1 MNNDGPIFPTGRK
14 KSNLKQNNGPV
25 ISKEKGASPSV
36 ESEGPIFP
44 TGRSV
49 KKKSTTVSPSGQNQE
64 GVSSA
69 TSTMA
74 PKKPLESSGSVGK
87 GFRGDVKKKEFYGD
101 AGAGKKSY
109 ILDETSGIPVWK
121 EFSNVLDES
130 NRPVYGKTITD
141 PVRVKTLNK
150 FFKQGASTSE
160 VDKIYTG
167 FPGQEDNQ
175 YREYNGSWQ
184 RMQPTAKSWT
194 TVNEPNAVAALNK
207 QFNKDI
213 KPIKG
218 LNVVKEGAKFTDINT
233 KLVSQTE
240 GNVVPYL
247 QKKYS
252 KLGFTFEEAGIGQDF
267 VTVTAKDGKTK
278 IDVSLDEANP
288 EEALKLRHFLS
299 QNASTPESKKS
310 IYLKAKIEE
319 DPNYSKK
326 PEYINALK
334 SLSPDEV
341 EDLIDER
348 KEVLSKKLRETSRD
362 FDLGGYK
369 KAKEDLDSLYSSEEY
384 KIYKE
389 KKSEK
394 QKERATKVDQL
405 YYELN
410 NAKTTKDKQYIKSKI
425 NTFLSDDIIQK
436 QTDGYNMQ
444 LMDVQNA
451 YKKIN
456 SEYTNLNSAAAS
468 GKLTQEQYD
477 AQLAKLNQKR
487 VDLKDSSDGVVSQ
500 MKKLEKVTGKYLL
513 DKEKMGSFGG
523 NLLNA
528 FVTGISKIVETP
540 AAGSVESSKTQT
552 YEALSPEE
560 KKYLSDKGYSR
571 EQAINYVA
579 NKNAKKIKEEIR
591 GGAVEFMG
599 ARGTTKE
606 YSQSKDRGFFESTLA
621 GVAESLPS
629 MIIPGGALARTA
641 AMSSQAYASIED
653 EMLNDEDF
661 ETTSM
666 ADRSLV
672 AVPYAVGMGLLE
684 NLGFTKMISKDPLAK
699 SLVMKSITKVLTKK
713 GTTETLESALEKE
726 LKSNITKFGL
736 KVVGGTLAEAE
747 TGALQSAILDVGLKT
762 AYNKI
767 RNSYENKS
775 DEEIAKLT
783 NEGYFNTPD
792 NLKEASAQ
800 ILEDAA
806 AEALGGTV
814 MTAAMTGFE
823 KLSNGEIT
831 LFNDEDITKLKEL
844 STDPEMKKMFVA
856 KLRTDMV
863 NGDITKEQAKTKLE
877 ALRSVEADFTKIPD
891 DITGQDL
898 KRAMEL
904 SIEKKDLTN
913 EIAGKDEALVA
924 PKKARIEE
932 INNELKTIGENA
944 TKESNK
950 QEDGT
955 EGDIV
960 QREGVDVGQ
969 QEVGQGEGR
978 QREAAQ
984 PSTDT
989 SDSNISSQEEKVDP
1003 LINVETTAKA
1013 LNNDLAQQIQ
1023 DESGQLFPLNVDED
1037 PAYFTRLSERYHEAK
1052 QNGTEPELVNAFE
1065 NVLGKNQQPVSEVN
1079 IEEATQPAIDKE
1091 VEAIGEFI
1099 TGSNAE
1105 IDQKVSR
1112 IKNKRIARSVSRAA
1126 KALSN
1131 VLPDV
1136 KIMVHETNDAYSK
1149 ATGENAGMSNGQF
1162 DPKTNTIHINS
1173 VNANARTVA
1182 HEVFHAVL
1190 LNKVKTDANAQ
1201 AITKKLVDAI
1211 APKIDKNPALKKYL
1225 DDFSSQYENNI
1236 QNEEKLAEFV
1246 GKLAENYNS
1255 FTTPIK
1261 DIITRWINKL
1271 ADMFGLERTNDTY
1284 DALKTIAGKI
1294 ASGKE
1299 ITESD
1304 VDIIPSYTQEKEL
1317 DNVIRKQL
1325 SEDDSSKIAKEVVDK
1340 TIKGKSI
1347 PTWVQKKTKD
1357 KVKFVAFTGE
1367 INQENVKIN
1376 APDSYNTI
1384 ASKLSNYNTFGLD
1397 VVKELQDL
1405 IDTSN
1410 KVTINKTLEY
1420 NKKKLLPKINSI
1432 LKEIAKIKS
1441 NKKLSKEAKIE
1452 KIKNK
1457 QDSINNIKE
1466 IIKIKD
1472 LSQQLNAVLN
1482 IESKSVRD
1490 SLYKSMFYDLGTDL
1504 KRMKEN
1510 DLISK
1515 SENIYNKAKNIIKSN
1530 LLSVYNS
1537 VSPTVR
1543 KISKLWYD
1551 GANLIAQDMAN
1562 SYNVTNEQA
1571 AAIIATQ
1578 SPQMPWFDNLHLADV
1593 IMNLMNSESNSIFTK
1608 ELFDYYVSK
1617 AKEYPDQIKYKSI
1630 LEKSIGK
1637 KLSELSDKDAAI
1649 FIRAY
1654 YDTKLS
1660 RKAPIRIPT
1669 GTSVDV
1675 NQKGDSSFSG
1685 YDVISKGVSI
1695 FRDGSI
1701 ENISEKLGDA
1711 NKVRNFYMNIADPAD
1726 KRAVTIDTHAMA
1738 IALFKPLASNDYEV
1752 NFDPAT
1758 FAFYADAYRELANEL
1773 GIEARALQSITW
1785 EAARAIF
1792 PAKAKAKSGYK
1803 QEISSTWDQLKT
1815 GEKSID
1821 QIQEE
1826 IFKQAEDPNI
1836 TEWSEYIKLL
1846 KDENARKNV
1855 SGRITRLESDTS
1867 SDNMGDV
1874 SRANIGVSR
1883 TTGGSRA
1890 NSRGSSVETDSLSTE
1905 NIAPRNQKT
1914 INEKLKEEL
1923 SDKEINTLRKS
1934 LRLKFKDSYI
1944 IDVLDSLQD
1953 AKKNDTV
1960 GAFEE
1965 VDYLLEN
1972 GVNLNY
1978 IANTLVEEGNFDSK
1992 KEAISYFTSIGE
2004 GIGLNDFL
2012 SREQLNIDDT
2022 IKKLKDQDFS
2032 DVAIKKYLEN
2042 QGVKGSQSQEAI
2054 RRYNAVKDN
2063 VFLNDPKTGIPKI
2076 AQYIKKWSKDQL
2088 TTMGNR
2094 TTSMFEAQEIMD
2106 GVIAKSLNKV
2116 VRISKDF
2123 NNIYNSIPKD
2133 LREEFLE
2140 NYDSYLRGNKK
2151 ADISED
2157 AKIVANEMR
2166 NQIDALSRNI
2176 INAGIAPLKV
2186 AKEIQENLGSYL
2198 TRSYEVFKNKDYKAK
2213 EEIIQRAKNFLN
2225 KKYLNEAKRIANAKG
2240 TEVDFELNRLVNN
2253 KIDQY
2258 TNKISAD
2265 DFVGGG
2271 KLGSKS
2277 KELGVFKERTKIP
2290 IEIRQLMGE
2299 FTDPVQNYA
2308 ETVMKLSALSAKND
2322 FLNKIKDA
2330 GMGVYLFTEKTRPE
2344 GYNVM
2349 IAAPGSDAMNPL
2361 NGLYTTPEIAKEF
2374 NNLPGELG
2382 KLMKIYMKA
2391 ISMIK
2396 WGKTIGSVMTHA
2408 KNLFGNLGFV
2418 AVNGHTSGAVDAFKA
2433 IYSDISNSSNEEI
2446 RKRIDKYIEL
2456 GIMKQSAGIGEI
2468 RDMFKDADF
2477 DKSLA
2482 ERLSK
2487 RPSIKNKP
2495 IASVLGR
2502 GKRIAKSIGSAAE
2515 TAYQAEDDFF
2525 KVLAYESE
2533 LRRYAKAEFNK
2544 DVKDL
2549 TDSERSKIDKTVAN
2563 IVKDT
2568 MPTFSRIPK
2577 IVKNLRKSPL
2587 LGNFISFQAES
2598 YRTAF
2603 KTMQLAKS
2611 EITSKNP
2618 AIRAIGAR
2626 RVIGTLTYLSAKN
2639 ALLSFYG
2646 SAFGMGLAGLAGY
2659 FGDDDDEKEKEKDL
2673 RKFLPPWSTQSD
2685 IIPIKNSDGTITY
2698 IDMSASDPHGGIG
2711 KAFNAFFG
2719 GYDPI
2724 DGAKEAMFSIF
2735 KPFLE
2740 PEMTAKAMFNL
2751 VSGTDNYDRPIWN
2764 SEDDWNGIAGNI
2776 AEFAFGVAQ
2785 PGTVTSAL
2793 RISNSED
2800 KLKEVIGASTGYR
2813 PIKID
2818 VGESFGYRVYDYR
2831 DRLDKAKELYS
2842 SISRNEKATDEQK
2855 EKALQKANSK
2865 TEEIYKQLM
2874 EDYNSAERLG
2884 VDSGKLR
2891 TELKDKLNLSDK
2903 NLKIILSGGYAEVKP
2918 KEAERRKIIFR

>member
-25 ISKEKGASPSV
+25 ISKERGVSPLV
-36 ESEGPIFP
+36 ESEGPVFP

-49 KKKSTTVSPSGQNQE
+49 KKKSTTVSPSEQNQE
-64 GVSSA
+64 DVSSA
-69 TSTMA
+69 TSTMET
-74 PKKPLESSGSVGK
+74 KKPSVSSGSVGK

-310 IYLKAKIEE
+310 IYLKAKREE
-319 DPNYSKK
+319 DPNYSKT

-348 KEVLSKKLRETSRD
+348 KEVLSKKLSETSRD

-487 VDLKDSSDGVVSQ
+487 VDLKENSDGVISQ

-528 FVTGISKIVETP
+528 FVTGISKMVETP

-672 AVPYAVGMGLLE
+672 AMPYAVGMGLLE

-699 SLVMKSITKVLTKK
+699 SLVMKSITKVMTKK

-726 LKSNITKFGL
+726 LKSNITKYGL

-747 TGALQSAILDVGLKT
+747 TGALQSALLDVGLKT
-762 AYNKI
+762 VYNKI
-767 RNSYENKS
+767 RNYREEAT

-783 NEGYFNTPD
+783 NQGYFNTPD
-792 NLKEASAQ
+792 NLSEASIQ
-800 ILEDAA
+800 VLKDAA
-806 AEALGGTV
+806 AEGIGGKV
-814 MTAAMTGFE
+814 MTSAMTGFE
-823 KLSNGEIT
+823 MLSNGEIT
-831 LFNDEDITKLKEL
+831 LFNDDDITKLKEL
-844 STDPEMKKMFVA
+844 SSDPEMKKMFVA

-877 ALRSVEADFTKIPD
+877 ALRSVESDFNRIPD
-891 DITGQDL
+891 DITGTDL
-898 KRAMEL
+898 KRAVEL

-913 EIAGKDEALVA
+913 EIAGKDEALIA

-950 QEDGT
+950 QEGGT

-969 QEVGQGEGR
+969 QEGGQGEGS
-978 QREAAQ
+978 QRETTQ

-989 SDSNISSQEEKVDP
+989 SDSNIGSQEEINKSRNYTDENYEVVFNDP
-1003 LINVETTAKA
+1003 NYVVRGGAGNKATDGYYSWDRTEAINYADGDQNNIFEGRLKDDSKILELETNNPNNYEEIADNIKIFEDITGVKYNSEEFSNIYGDVKNKLKEAGYDA
-1013 LNNDLAQQIQ
+1013 VRGATIDGLATVVLNPKSI
-1023 DESGQLFPLNVDED
+1023 
-1037 PAYFTRLSERYHEAK
+1037 
-1052 QNGTEPELVNAFE
+1052 EPIKTTPVS
-1065 NVLGKNQQPVSEVN
+1065 KNQQPVSEAATEPIERKDIKIKVAGTFDGFSQVYKENVDDNENFDIKDTRSTAKKEKGTGNVLNSFDESIEDGSQTINIHIPIRDNFARQGGVTFKIKIPNGKNVNAQEVSDAIFEANKNIKLDARQPNVNDNIKSLLDAGLSVVENTVSKEKAQQPVSKTTAESVEKNNKSQSQNKDNNNNKSIEEEADRLSKLLSSQN
-1079 IEEATQPAIDKE
+1079 IENILPSFNDKTNKTVIKNQVSKILPEVKIISYDTNEEYNKE
-1091 VEAIGEFI
+1091 VGD
-1099 TGSNAE
+1099 S
-1105 IDQKVSR
+1105 SR
-1112 IKNKRIARSVSRAA
+1112 GTYDYKK
-1126 KALSN
+1126 
-1131 VLPDV
+1131 
-1136 KIMVHETNDAYSK
+1136 
-1149 ATGENAGMSNGQF
+1149 
-1162 DPKTNTIHINS
+1162 NTIHINLER
-1173 VNANARTVA
+1173 ANNRTVS
-1182 HEVFHAVL
+1182 HEVFHAILLSKVKSNAEARRL
-1190 LNKVKTDANAQ
+1190 TKSMINSVMKSLVNAPNGASIYAELNKFASSYEEN
-1201 AITKKLVDAI
+1201 LV
-1211 APKIDKNPALKKYL
+1211 
-1225 DDFSSQYENNI
+1225 
-1236 QNEEKLAEFV
+1236 NEEKLAELFGYLADTHSSLPVQTKNIIARFLERIAKFFGLKPMTDTEVVEFMNELSRRVETGIEISDSDIKSLGTGKIKV
-1246 GKLAENYNS
+1246 GDIENRKSNFINS
-1255 FTTPIK
+1255 LVFERFETNKNTKVIKNFNLK
-1261 DIITRWINKL
+1261 DIDGQVAGSTLSDKLMAGMLKSYKTVKGQKVLKDVYTFFGGIGYPEVTGYIWASSKRSIANAIVDSMVISKDGYRYLIPAIMSDTSHMSNKNMTSITMEVFKEAFSNKEL
-1271 ADMFGLERTNDTY
+1271 NRNEFKDLVSKAFNNKDTLKY
-1284 DALKTIAGKI
+1284 KEDALKSI
-1294 ASGKE
+1294 SGNISANDMADKLNDFIISSKMTFE
-1299 ITESD
+1299 ARKSVLISMVGDPKSGNPKFSTVGTYLSLATSLSEPMIKDATLHQVATVIRTKGDLSVVETSKDDKFYHPSYGFHIESD
-1304 VDIIPSYTQEKEL
+1304 QDIEVLHLDNVYNLTDIIPE
-1317 DNVIRKQL
+1317 
-1325 SEDDSSKIAKEVVDK
+1325 
-1340 TIKGKSI
+1340 
-1347 PTWVQKKTKD
+1347 
-1357 KVKFVAFTGE
+1357 F
-1367 INQENVKIN
+1367 
-1376 APDSYNTI
+1376 
-1384 ASKLSNYNTFGLD
+1384 
-1397 VVKELQDL
+1397 
-1405 IDTSN
+1405 
-1410 KVTINKTLEY
+1410 
-1420 NKKKLLPKINSI
+1420 KKKDGSLISTEQEIKEKTAKGWDIKNI
-1432 LKEIAKIKS
+1432 LK
-1441 NKKLSKEAKIE
+1441 N
-1452 KIKNK
+1452 
-1457 QDSINNIKE
+1457 
-1466 IIKIKD
+1466 
-1472 LSQQLNAVLN
+1472 
-1482 IESKSVRD
+1482 
-1490 SLYKSMFYDLGTDL
+1490 LGRTHG
-1504 KRMKEN
+1504 
-1510 DLISK
+1510 
-1515 SENIYNKAKNIIKSN
+1515 
-1530 LLSVYNS
+1530 LSVYSAPIVSDRKQNS
-1537 VSPTVR
+1537 G
-1543 KISKLWYD
+1543 ISK
-1551 GANLIAQDMAN
+1551 
-1562 SYNVTNEQA
+1562 
-1571 AAIIATQ
+1571 IIK
-1578 SPQMPWFDNLHLADV
+1578 F
-1593 IMNLMNSESNSIFTK
+1593 
-1608 ELFDYYVSK
+1608 
-1617 AKEYPDQIKYKSI
+1617 AKEN
-1630 LEKSIGK
+1630 GF
-1637 KLSELSDKDAAI
+1637 SDA
-1649 FIRAY
+1649 
-1654 YDTKLS
+1654 
-1660 RKAPIRIPT
+1660 
-1669 GTSVDV
+1669 SVV
-1675 NQKGDSSFSG
+1675 KHLTNSG
-1685 YDVISKGVSI
+1685 YTNT
-1695 FRDGSI
+1695 
-1701 ENISEKLGDA
+1701 E
-1711 NKVRNFYMNIADPAD
+1711 
-1726 KRAVTIDTHAMA
+1726 A
-1738 IALFKPLASNDYEV
+1738 I
-1752 NFDPAT
+1752 
-1758 FAFYADAYRELANEL
+1758 
-1773 GIEARALQSITW
+1773 
-1785 EAARAIF
+1785 
-1792 PAKAKAKSGYK
+1792 
-1803 QEISSTWDQLKT
+1803 
-1815 GEKSID
+1815 
-1821 QIQEE
+1821 
-1826 IFKQAEDPNI
+1826 
-1836 TEWSEYIKLL
+1836 
-1846 KDENARKNV
+1846 
-1855 SGRITRLESDTS
+1855 
-1867 SDNMGDV
+1867 
-1874 SRANIGVSR
+1874 
-1883 TTGGSRA
+1883 
-1890 NSRGSSVETDSLSTE
+1890 
-1905 NIAPRNQKT
+1905 
-1914 INEKLKEEL
+1914 EEL
-1923 SDKEINTLRKS
+1923 
-1934 LRLKFKDSYI
+1934 
-1944 IDVLDSLQD
+1944 
-1953 AKKNDTV
+1953 
-1960 GAFEE
+1960 
-1965 VDYLLEN
+1965 
-1972 GVNLNY
+1972 
-1978 IANTLVEEGNFDSK
+1978 
-1992 KEAISYFTSIGE
+1992 
-2004 GIGLNDFL
+2004 
-2012 SREQLNIDDT
+2012 
-2022 IKKLKDQDFS
+2022 
-2032 DVAIKKYLEN
+2032 
-2042 QGVKGSQSQEAI
+2042 

-2063 VFLNDPKTGIPKI
+2063 VFLNDPKTGLPKI
-2076 AQYIKKWSKDQL
+2076 AQSIKKWSKDQL
-2088 TTMGNR
+2088 TTKGNR
-2094 TTSMFEAQEIMD
+2094 PNSMFEAQENME
-2106 GVIAKSLNKV
+2106 GVIAEALNKV

-2123 NNIYNSIPKD
+2123 NKVYNAIPKD
-2133 LREEFLE
+2133 LREKFLE
-2140 NYDSYLRGNKK
+2140 NYDAYLRGNKK
-2151 ADISED
+2151 VDISED

-2166 NQIDALSRNI
+2166 NQIDALSINI
-2176 INAGIAPLKV
+2176 INAGLAPSKV

-2213 EEIIQRAKNFLN
+2213 EEIIQRAKNLLM
-2225 KKYLNEAKRIANAKG
+2225 KQKLNEAKRIAKIKG
-2240 TEVDFELNRLVNN
+2240 TDVDFELNRIVNN
-2253 KIDQY
+2253 KINEY

-2265 DFVGGG
+2265 DFLGGG

-2277 KELGVFKERTKIP
+2277 KEIGVFKERTNIP

-2308 ETVMKLSALSAKND
+2308 ETVTKLSALAAKND

-2433 IYSDISNSSNEEI
+2433 IYLDISNSSNEEI
-2446 RKRIDKYIEL
+2446 RKRIDKYIKL
-2456 GIMKQSAGIGEI
+2456 GIMKQSASIGEI

-2487 RPSIKNKP
+2487 RPSIKKKP

-2544 DVKDL
+2544 DVNDL
-2549 TDSERSKIDKTVAN
+2549 TDSERAKIDETVAN

-2577 IVKNLRKSPL
+2577 IVKTLRKSPL

-2711 KAFNAFFG
+2711 KAFNAFFSG
-2719 GYDPI
+2719 DDPI

-2740 PEMTAKAMFNL
+2740 PEMTAKALFN
-2751 VSGTDNYDRPIWN
+2751 SFSNNDNYDRPIWN
-2764 SEDDWNGIAGNI
+2764 SEDDWNGIVGDI
-2776 AEFAFGVAQ
+2776 GMFVFGVAQ
-2785 PGTVTSAL
+2785 PGTVTSAI
-2793 RISNSED
+2793 RIAKSED

-2842 SISRNEKATDEQK
+2842 SVSRNEKATDEEK

-2891 TELKDKLNLSDK
+2891 TELKDKLNLSEE
-2903 NLKIILSGGYAEVKP
+2903 NLKKILSGGYTEVKP
-2918 KEAERRKIIFR
+2918 KKVERPRIIFR

>member
-1 MNNDGPIFPTGRK
+1 MSKDPGYRQNVYKALKAKVGGFDKSEEEFNNALNDPNYQKNVYKALKAKVGGFD
-14 KSNLKQNNGPV
+14 KSEEEFKSLVSGSS
-25 ISKEKGASPSV
+25 I
-36 ESEGPIFP
+36 
-44 TGRSV
+44 
-49 KKKSTTVSPSGQNQE
+49 KKKSTTVSPSEQNQE
-64 GVSSA
+64 DVSLG
-69 TSTMA
+69 TSTMEV
-74 PKKPLESSGSVGK
+74 KKPLVSSGSEDK

-310 IYLKAKIEE
+310 IYLKAKREE
-319 DPNYSKK
+319 DPNYSKT

-348 KEVLSKKLRETSRD
+348 KEVLSKKLSETSRD

-487 VDLKDSSDGVVSQ
+487 VDLKENSDGVISQ

-528 FVTGISKIVETP
+528 FVTGISKMVETP

-672 AVPYAVGMGLLE
+672 AMPYAVGMGLLE

-699 SLVMKSITKVLTKK
+699 SLVMKSITKVMTKK

-726 LKSNITKFGL
+726 LKSNITKYGL

-747 TGALQSAILDVGLKT
+747 TGALQSALLDVGLKT
-762 AYNKI
+762 VYNKI
-767 RNSYENKS
+767 RNYREEAT

-783 NEGYFNTPD
+783 NQGYFNTPD
-792 NLKEASAQ
+792 NLSEASIQ
-800 ILEDAA
+800 VLKDAA
-806 AEALGGTV
+806 AEGIGGKV
-814 MTAAMTGFE
+814 MTSAMTGFE
-823 KLSNGEIT
+823 MLSNGEIT
-831 LFNDEDITKLKEL
+831 LFNDDDITKLKEL
-844 STDPEMKKMFVA
+844 SSDPEMKKMFVA

-877 ALRSVEADFTKIPD
+877 ALRSVESDFNRIPD
-891 DITGQDL
+891 DITGADL
-898 KRAMEL
+898 KRAVEL

-944 TKESNK
+944 TKESSAIPSEISDLKDDEEVSLTVGTIDEVPEEFRDRAIKNGGRDYEVRKIILGLPIGKKQNIKTEESYTYKLTGKEAKDYAIKESNK
-950 QEDGT
+950 QENGT
-955 EGDIV
+955 ESDIV
-960 QREGVDVGQ
+960 QREGVNVGQ
-969 QEVGQGEGR
+969 QEVGQGEGS
-978 QREAAQ
+978 QRETAQ
-984 PSTDT
+984 PSADT
-989 SDSNISSQEEKVDP
+989 SDSNIGSQEEKVDP
-1003 LINVETTAKA
+1003 LINVEATAKA

-1065 NVLGKNQQPVSEVN
+1065 NVLGKNQQPVSEVTT
-1079 IEEATQPAIDKE
+1079 EEATQPTIDKE

-1149 ATGENAGMSNGQF
+1149 ATGENAGISNGQF

-1190 LNKVKTDANAQ
+1190 LNKVKTDVNAQ
-1201 AITKKLVDAI
+1201 DITKKLVDAI

-1236 QNEEKLAEFV
+1236 QNEEKLAEFI

-1304 VDIIPSYTQEKEL
+1304 VDIIPNGDSEVGEFNIPRLSKVKKAPKASDDERQFIRDLVEDIDIREFNGNKFVTNMYDYTNAGVTDLGNGFKINLFGGKNYVPYMMSLKGKKIGEVSNLAAFNTKAQAETFIRNAKKSGAKLFAPHSGTLGQSWQFQQHTFAELVNLIL
-1317 DNVIRKQL
+1317 DNDIMTNDQLIDSFNKVILGSDAAKNNFKAFSKNYGEQIRNFDVFKSDPKKIIELLDIKNNFSPDLRKIL
-1325 SEDDSSKIAKEVVDK
+1325 NNSISSNKIFQKAIGINNKQEFYNKIIDPLNNGVKGGEIMNVVKFDPNTFEIVETKADNIDHHPSFGWTLLAKIDGIYQPTEFHFSSDVTNEYTKYNIKKEVV
-1340 TIKGKSI
+1340 
-1347 PTWVQKKTKD
+1347 
-1357 KVKFVAFTGE
+1357 
-1367 INQENVKIN
+1367 
-1376 APDSYNTI
+1376 
-1384 ASKLSNYNTFGLD
+1384 SK
-1397 VVKELQDL
+1397 
-1405 IDTSN
+1405 
-1410 KVTINKTLEY
+1410 
-1420 NKKKLLPKINSI
+1420 
-1432 LKEIAKIKS
+1432 
-1441 NKKLSKEAKIE
+1441 
-1452 KIKNK
+1452 
-1457 QDSINNIKE
+1457 
-1466 IIKIKD
+1466 
-1472 LSQQLNAVLN
+1472 
-1482 IESKSVRD
+1482 
-1490 SLYKSMFYDLGTDL
+1490 
-1504 KRMKEN
+1504 
-1510 DLISK
+1510 K
-1515 SENIYNKAKNIIKSN
+1515 SEEPEFNK
-1530 LLSVYNS
+1530 
-1537 VSPTVR
+1537 
-1543 KISKLWYD
+1543 
-1551 GANLIAQDMAN
+1551 
-1562 SYNVTNEQA
+1562 
-1571 AAIIATQ
+1571 
-1578 SPQMPWFDNLHLADV
+1578 
-1593 IMNLMNSESNSIFTK
+1593 
-1608 ELFDYYVSK
+1608 
-1617 AKEYPDQIKYKSI
+1617 
-1630 LEKSIGK
+1630 
-1637 KLSELSDKDAAI
+1637 
-1649 FIRAY
+1649 
-1654 YDTKLS
+1654 
-1660 RKAPIRIPT
+1660 
-1669 GTSVDV
+1669 
-1675 NQKGDSSFSG
+1675 
-1685 YDVISKGVSI
+1685 
-1695 FRDGSI
+1695 
-1701 ENISEKLGDA
+1701 
-1711 NKVRNFYMNIADPAD
+1711 
-1726 KRAVTIDTHAMA
+1726 
-1738 IALFKPLASNDYEV
+1738 
-1752 NFDPAT
+1752 
-1758 FAFYADAYRELANEL
+1758 
-1773 GIEARALQSITW
+1773 
-1785 EAARAIF
+1785 
-1792 PAKAKAKSGYK
+1792 
-1803 QEISSTWDQLKT
+1803 
-1815 GEKSID
+1815 
-1821 QIQEE
+1821 
-1826 IFKQAEDPNI
+1826 
-1836 TEWSEYIKLL
+1836 
-1846 KDENARKNV
+1846 KNV
-1855 SGRITRLESDTS
+1855 SS
-1867 SDNMGDV
+1867 SAGAIPKV
-1874 SRANIGVSR
+1874 ANFENVPKEKV
-1883 TTGGSRA
+1883 TT
-1890 NSRGSSVETDSLSTE
+1890 
-1905 NIAPRNQKT
+1905 RNQKT

-1944 IDVLDSLQD
+1944 IDVLDSLQN

-1992 KEAISYFTSIGE
+1992 KGAISYFTSIGE

-2022 IKKLKDQDFS
+2022 IKKLKDQGFTDA
-2032 DVAIKKYLEN
+2032 AIKKYLEN
-2042 QGVKGSQSQEAI
+2042 QGIKGSQSQEAI

-2063 VFLNDPKTGIPKI
+2063 VFLNDPKTGLPKI
-2076 AQYIKKWSKDQL
+2076 AQSIKKWSNDQL
-2088 TTMGNR
+2088 TTKGNR
-2094 TTSMFEAQEIMD
+2094 PNSMFEAQEDME

-2123 NNIYNSIPKD
+2123 NKVYNAIPKD

-2213 EEIIQRAKNFLN
+2213 EEIVQRAKNFLN

-2487 RPSIKNKP
+2487 RPSIKKKP

-2719 GYDPI
+2719 GDNPI

-2842 SISRNEKATDEQK
+2842 SISRNEKATDEEK
-2855 EKALQKANSK
+2855 EKALEKANSK

>member
-1 MNNDGPIFPTGRK
+1 MPESREKLYKALSGQFDLGSFDEFNKKMDNSESRK
-14 KSNLKQNNGPV
+14 KLYSAV
-25 ISKEKGASPSV
+25 SKDFDLGSFNEFESKIGSSKGALGIFDDVANVMKPNPS
-36 ESEGPIFP
+36 S
-44 TGRSV
+44 
-49 KKKSTTVSPSGQNQE
+49 KKKSTTESPSGQNQA
-64 GVSSA
+64 GVSSG

-74 PKKPLESSGSVGK
+74 TKEPSVSSGSVGK
-87 GFRGDVKKKEFYGD
+87 DLFRGD
-101 AGAGKKSY
+101 AGAGEQTYRLDKS
-109 ILDETSGIPVWK
+109 SGVPVWK
-121 EFSNVLDES
+121 EYSSTMVDYS
-130 NRPVYGKTITD
+130 GKKPQYDVYDKPITD
-141 PVRVKTLNK
+141 PTRVKTLNK
-150 FFKQGASTSE
+150 FFKQNASASE
-160 VDKIYTG
+160 VEEVFTG
-167 FPGQEDNQ
+167 FPGKEANR
-175 YREYNGSWQ
+175 YRVYNGSWQ
-184 RMQPTAKSWT
+184 RMQPNAKEWT
-194 TVNEPNAVAALNK
+194 TINEDNAITALNRQYK
-207 QFNKDI
+207 KDI

-218 LNVVKEGAKFTDINT
+218 LNVAKQGAKFTDINT

-252 KLGFTFEEAGIGQDF
+252 NLGFTFEDSRIGQDY
-267 VTVTAKDGKTK
+267 VTVTSRNGNTVE
-278 IDVSLDEANP
+278 VSLDEANP

-348 KEVLSKKLRETSRD
+348 KEVLSKKLSETSRD
-362 FDLGGYK
+362 FDLRGYK

-394 QKERATKVDQL
+394 QKERAAKVDQL

-672 AVPYAVGMGLLE
+672 AMPYAVGMGLLE

-699 SLVMKSITKVLTKK
+699 SLVMKSITKVMTKK

-726 LKSNITKFGL
+726 LKSNITKYGL

-747 TGALQSAILDVGLKT
+747 TGALQSALLDVGLKT
-762 AYNKI
+762 VYNKI
-767 RNSYENKS
+767 RNYREEAT
-775 DEEIAKLT
+775 DEDIAKLT
-783 NEGYFNTPD
+783 NQGYFNTPD

-844 STDPEMKKMFVA
+844 SSDPEMKKMFVA

-877 ALRSVEADFTKIPD
+877 ALRSVESDFTRIPD
-891 DITGQDL
+891 EITGPDL
-898 KRAMEL
+898 RRAVEL

-969 QEVGQGEGR
+969 QEVGQGEGS
-978 QREAAQ
+978 QRETAQ
-984 PSTDT
+984 PIADT
-989 SDSNISSQEEKVDP
+989 GDSNISSQEEKVDP
-1003 LINVETTAKA
+1003 LINVEATAKA

-1065 NVLGKNQQPVSEVN
+1065 NVLGKTQQTVSEAAAPSQSQETKDLGR
-1079 IEEATQPAIDKE
+1079 ISELESKLEEGGLSEEEAFKIQDEIETLKNPNIDNEGFIKSEYEDSTDNTTSKDKYSTKVSPTGKSVEIKNNEDGTVKKNQRIITGEDGRRFVYENGDKSKKIYIPSPKKTAIESE

-1099 TGSNAE
+1099 SGTDSE
-1105 IDQKVSR
+1105 IDKKVSR

-1126 KALSN
+1126 KALSK
-1131 VLPDV
+1131 VLPEV
-1136 KIMVHETNDAYSK
+1136 QIKVHETQEEYNQAVGDK
-1149 ATGENAGMSNGQF
+1149 GKFSNGKF
-1162 DPKTNTIHINS
+1162 DSKSNIIHINS
-1173 VNANARTVA
+1173 VRANARTVA
-1182 HEVFHAVL
+1182 HEVFHAIL
-1190 LNKVKTDANAQ
+1190 INKVKTDANAQ
-1201 AITKKLVDAI
+1201 AITKKLVEAI

-1225 DDFSSQYENNI
+1225 DNFMSQYESNV

-1246 GKLAENYNS
+1246 GKLADNYNS

-1261 DIITRWINKL
+1261 DLITRWINKL
-1271 ADMFGLERTNDTY
+1271 ADMFGIERTNDTY
-1284 DALKTIAGKI
+1284 DALKTIADKI

-1304 VDIIPSYTQEKEL
+1304 VEIIPSSDAILDANSRFQADYIDPVSNIEFVYDKNTEKWKKLEEDKYITKDKSIKDFNGKTIYL
-1317 DNVIRKQL
+1317 HQPDAAFSGMIFNKNGDMLVEGKGGVYYPIKFHEDGYFWASTDSAAKKMADDLNKIYKQNGGKILMALTTAPSNKLLSSTTAANGVMEIFKSKAFDENFDINEEQVRKSL
-1325 SEDDSSKIAKEVVDK
+1325 LEAANKSIIVTEVVTDSK
-1340 TIKGKSI
+1340 TKKPILDENGKNKY
-1347 PTWVQKKTKD
+1347 KKTKLGLGLGLGNDLSINKIQSEISKKLAND
-1357 KVKFVAFTGE
+1357 KSSFKDRKFFVE
-1367 INQENVKIN
+1367 ELISN
-1376 APDSYNTI
+1376 I
-1384 ASKLSNYNTFGLD
+1384 AD
-1397 VVKELQDL
+1397 VVKQNPEAQ
-1405 IDTSN
+1405 N
-1410 KVTINKTLEY
+1410 QFVKFF
-1420 NKKKLLPKINSI
+1420 
-1432 LKEIAKIKS
+1432 KEG
-1441 NKKLSKEAKIE
+1441 
-1452 KIKNK
+1452 IKNK
-1457 QDSINNIKE
+1457 TFKGSPI
-1466 IIKIKD
+1466 
-1472 LSQQLNAVLN
+1472 A
-1482 IESKSVRD
+1482 
-1490 SLYKSMFYDLGTDL
+1490 
-1504 KRMKEN
+1504 
-1510 DLISK
+1510 
-1515 SENIYNKAKNIIKSN
+1515 KAKGGG
-1530 LLSVYNS
+1530 L
-1537 VSPTVR
+1537 
-1543 KISKLWYD
+1543 KISK
-1551 GANLIAQDMAN
+1551 ANLIQG
-1562 SYNVTNEQA
+1562 
-1571 AAIIATQ
+1571 I
-1578 SPQMPWFDNLHLADV
+1578 
-1593 IMNLMNSESNSIFTK
+1593 SEMLTEPLLK
-1608 ELFDYYVSK
+1608 EGVDRTRGGQVY
-1617 AKEYPDQIKYKSI
+1617 AI
-1630 LEKSIGK
+1630 LELDGK
-1637 KLSELSDKDAAI
+1637 VEDIDSEKHESYPKAIKVKDEYNSKVKLHILTDRVNWESVFEDPETNKIITKDREDNV
-1649 FIRAY
+1649 F
-1654 YDTKLS
+1654 
-1660 RKAPIRIPT
+1660 PPT
-1669 GTSVDV
+1669 S
-1675 NQKGDSSFSG
+1675 
-1685 YDVISKGVSI
+1685 GVSVQ
-1695 FRDGSI
+1695 GL
-1701 ENISEKLGDA
+1701 KL
-1711 NKVRNFYMNIADPAD
+1711 N
-1726 KRAVTIDTHAMA
+1726 
-1738 IALFKPLASNDYEV
+1738 
-1752 NFDPAT
+1752 
-1758 FAFYADAYRELANEL
+1758 
-1773 GIEARALQSITW
+1773 
-1785 EAARAIF
+1785 
-1792 PAKAKAKSGYK
+1792 
-1803 QEISSTWDQLKT
+1803 
-1815 GEKSID
+1815 
-1821 QIQEE
+1821 
-1826 IFKQAEDPNI
+1826 
-1836 TEWSEYIKLL
+1836 
-1846 KDENARKNV
+1846 
-1855 SGRITRLESDTS
+1855 
-1867 SDNMGDV
+1867 
-1874 SRANIGVSR
+1874 
-1883 TTGGSRA
+1883 
-1890 NSRGSSVETDSLSTE
+1890 TDSLSTE
-1905 NIAPRNQKT
+1905 
-1914 INEKLKEEL
+1914 E
-1923 SDKEINTLRKS
+1923 S
-1934 LRLKFKDSYI
+1934 
-1944 IDVLDSLQD
+1944 V
-1953 AKKNDTV
+1953 
-1960 GAFEE
+1960 
-1965 VDYLLEN
+1965 
-1972 GVNLNY
+1972 
-1978 IANTLVEEGNFDSK
+1978 
-1992 KEAISYFTSIGE
+1992 
-2004 GIGLNDFL
+2004 
-2012 SREQLNIDDT
+2012 SRDQLNIDDT
-2022 IKKLKDQDFS
+2022 IKKLKDQGFTDA
-2032 DVAIKKYLEN
+2032 AIKKYLEN
-2042 QGVKGSQSQEAI
+2042 QGIKGSQSQEAI

-2063 VFLNDPKTGIPKI
+2063 VFLNDPKTGLPKI
-2076 AQYIKKWSKDQL
+2076 AQSIKKWSKDQL
-2088 TTMGNR
+2088 TTKGNR
-2094 TTSMFEAQEIMD
+2094 TNSMFEAQEIME

-2123 NNIYNSIPKD
+2123 NKVYNAIPKD

-2213 EEIIQRAKNFLN
+2213 EEIVQRAKNFLN

-2277 KELGVFKERTKIP
+2277 KELGVFKEKTDIP

-2487 RPSIKNKP
+2487 RPGIKKKP

-2719 GYDPI
+2719 GDNPI

-2842 SISRNEKATDEQK
+2842 SISRNEKATDEEK
-2855 EKALQKANSK
+2855 EKALEKANSK